1 MIKTFL
7 TINKKNDQFDHY
19 LKVLILLKLVALNLL
34 KIRILCFFMHK
45 LFNQKGPVRDVVV

>member
-34 KIRILCFFMHK
+34 KIRILCFFKRK
-45 LFNQKGPVRDVVV
+45 LFNQKGPVREVVV